1 MEDAML
7 KYSPICAALVLLATG
22 SVNAQQREAV
32 LQTIDVP
39 NAGFNIVLALPK
51 AGGTTA
57 DYRRQPDPNLIYL
70 ADAEHVYGQTGN
82 LKELMDSGIVKV
94 HACTFHVDR
103 RDGHAATPVAVYVI
117 PKGDVPLAS
126 TTQ

>member
-1 MEDAML
+1 MF
-7 KYSPICAALVLLATG
+7 KYISICAALVVLG
-22 SVNAQQREAV
+22 SNAVNAQQQEAD
-32 LQTIDVP
+32 LQKIDVP
-39 NAGFNIVLALPK
+39 NAGFNVVLALPK
-51 AGGTTA
+51 AGGSTA
-57 DYRRQPDPNLIYL
+57 DYHRQPDPNLIYL

-117 PKGDVPLAS
+117 PKGNVPIAS